1 MWESAAK
8 PEDALGKER
17 GSLGD
22 REVMR
27 FMADD
32 KAAREPHRLP
42 PHPGP
47 IVLGLALPPLLPL
60 REPLVTLCGAGAG
73 RGNGAVL
80 AGTGVCHHWAVWGGG
95 SAGL

>member
-27 FMADD
+27 FMAMT
-32 KAAREPHRLP
+32 RQPGNPTNSP

-47 IVLGLALPPLLPL
+47 IVLRLALPPLLRL
-60 REPLVTLCGAGAG
+60 REPLVT
-73 RGNGAVL
+73 VP
-80 AGTGVCHHWAVWGGG
+80 GGG
-95 SAGL
+95 W